1 MLGTNS
7 KPSRSNAQSKNGSG
21 TGPNL
26 GRPLKGSELSS
37 SNGHNSKMSFHHL
50 ESLKLDGHNP
60 KVDFHPL
67 EGANCAAPLSYFSPE
82 SKIKPP

>member
-7 KPSRSNAQSKNGSG
+7 KPSRSNAQFKNGSG

-37 SNGHNSKMSFHHL
+37 SNGHNSKMSFHRL

-67 EGANCAAPLSYFSPE
+67 EGAELRN
-82 SKIKPP
+82 PPFLFCPRE